1 MAFGTAKTRS
11 KMEQQGR
18 RSKESTRHSFSHLG
32 MITTYFTF
40 PVLDC
45 SPLFLVGFSLAHLAL
60 FVNNLCTPFF
70 MNNMNMDPSLNLIF
84 KDHVGRLDWGASE
97 RALHQSLWETLSY
110 CLFGELKMENVKDM
124 AISFSFLAKAKINS
138 LLRGIDSIIDGFK
151 ADISKV
157 GHVEIG
163 ALKSSMVVAFGP
175 SELIVEFRP
184 DETCQSAPP
193 RLQRLILQRK
203 LPASPLGSSSWT
215 TLLQVDDD
223 FSQNVNSKA
232 LSNPNFNELNI
243 PHSVKR
249 VHNKVVSEEVH
260 GEDSEEAN
268 QVTVRLLVPS
278 NQIGCVIGK
287 GGQIIQSIRSE
298 SGAQIR
304 ILKDDHL
311 PSCSLSSNELIQ
323 ISREPFI
330 VRKILYQIAS
340 RLHDN
345 PSRSQHLFVYVV
357 PIGYSSS
364 GSLMGLTSGAPIIG
378 LAPLVGTYGGY
389 RGDSG
394 D

>member
-1 MAFGTAKTRS
+1 M
-11 KMEQQGR
+11 
-18 RSKESTRHSFSHLG
+18 
-32 MITTYFTF
+32 
-40 PVLDC
+40 
-45 SPLFLVGFSLAHLAL
+45 
-60 FVNNLCTPFF
+60 
-70 MNNMNMDPSLNLIF
+70 
-84 KDHVGRLDWGASE
+84 
-97 RALHQSLWETLSY
+97 
-110 CLFGELKMENVKDM
+110 
-124 AISFSFLAKAKINS
+124 
-138 LLRGIDSIIDGFK
+138 
-151 ADISKV
+151 
-157 GHVEIG
+157 
-163 ALKSSMVVAFGP
+163 
-175 SELIVEFRP
+175 
-184 DETCQSAPP
+184 
-193 RLQRLILQRK
+193 
-203 LPASPLGSSSWT
+203 
-215 TLLQVDDD
+215 
-223 FSQNVNSKA
+223 
-232 LSNPNFNELNI
+232 
-243 PHSVKR
+243 
-249 VHNKVVSEEVH
+249 HNKVVSEEVH